1 MTEFNARN
9 SYLNEKKPL
18 ECSISAQQG
27 KEPTEKDTGT
37 SIFVKRCIIGWICYV
52 AVHAWHEN
60 RKRWVGDQ
68 SQRSKRI
75 TKDPIIS
82 CSWTTTYEGLL
93 STNEPFSEA
102 IPLAEMVDFLV
113 DIWHEEGLF
122 D

>member
-37 SIFVKRCIIGWICYV
+37 SIFVNH

-68 SQRSKRI
+68 SRRSKRI
-75 TKDPIIS
+75 TKDPIIR
-82 CSWTTTYEGLL
+82 YIVVLKL
-93 STNEPFSEA
+93 M
-102 IPLAEMVDFLV
+102 L
-113 DIWHEEGLF
+113 
-122 D
+122 